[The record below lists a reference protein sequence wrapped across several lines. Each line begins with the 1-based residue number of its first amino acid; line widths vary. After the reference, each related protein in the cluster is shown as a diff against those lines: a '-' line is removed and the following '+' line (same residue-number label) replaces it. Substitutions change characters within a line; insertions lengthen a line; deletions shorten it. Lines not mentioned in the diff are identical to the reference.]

1 MKNPT
6 RPTRRQK
13 ILLERLGYDPS
24 KYLIHW
30 EGNNAVCLI
39 EKDTGKAVVVDKI

>member
-30 EGNNAVCLI
+30 EEENFVCLFD
-39 EKDTGKAVVVDKI
+39 KATGEAVVVDKI

>member
-1 MKNPT
+1 MKNST

-13 ILLERLGYDPS
+13 ILLERLGYDPK

-30 EGNNAVCLI
+30 EGENAVCLL
-39 EKDTGKAVVVDKI
+39 EKATGKTVVADKI